1 MRRPLLGLALAL
13 AVGSGEVAAQA
24 PGVRLR
30 AGGAEAPWAVS
41 TARGFAALS
50 VAGLVQAGWKVQR
63 TPLGAVLV
71 GPRQTRMELR
81 DGTPFLLWGS
91 AVVQLVHAPYFDGAD
106 LFVPLQLVTDVLP
119 ARLPEDFAFEA
130 AGMVLTWKGAPLPE
144 PARAAEQAPRPA
156 APPAVAEAR
165 PPREPAQQAR
175 PRQGAE
181 VTPPAA
187 APAAPARD
195 PATRRVVV
203 IDAGHGGEDP
213 GTISRSGIRE
223 KNVALGVARAMAAEL
238 RKSDEFEVVMI
249 RDGDTFVPLWDRGA
263 QATTAKGERHGVFV
277 SIHANSASV
286 RGSPARGFETYFLSE
301 ARTEHER
308 RVAAIENAP
317 LGVEAAPGGGGD
329 LDFILRELKNLDQ
342 QHWSSLLAD
351 MVQQEVARVHPG
363 PDRGVKQA
371 PLAVITNAIMPAV
384 LVEIGYLSHPE
395 EAKLIGQ
402 PAFQEEAG
410 KALARAVVRFFQRY
424 PPGSG
429 GVAGEGR

>member
-1 MRRPLLGLALAL
+1 MSRAAL
-13 AVGSGEVAAQA
+13 AVAAALAFIPSPCAAQA
-24 PGVRLR
+24 QSLRLR
-30 AGGAEAPWAVS
+30 SGEAEAAVEVAS
-41 TARGFAALS
+41 ARGFSALPVSGLAA
-50 VAGLVQAGWKVQR
+50 AGWRVER
-63 TPLGAVLV
+63 TPVGVLLA
-71 GPRQTRMELR
+71 GPRGARLELR
-81 DGTPFLLWGS
+81 DGTPFLRWGA
-91 AVVQLVHAPYFDGAD
+91 AVAQLVHAPYFEGAE
-106 LFVPLQLVTDVLP
+106 LFVPLQLVTDLLP
-119 ARLPEDFAFEA
+119 ARLPDDYAFEA
-130 AGMVLTWKGAPLPE
+130 GTMVLTWKGAP
-144 PARAAEQAPRPA
+144 RA
-156 APPAVAEAR
+156 
-165 PPREPAQQAR
+165 
-175 PRQGAE
+175 
-181 VTPPAA
+181 AA
-187 APAAPARD
+187 APRRLGVRPAPGRD
-195 PATRRVVV
+195 PTSRRVVV

-213 GTISRSGIRE
+213 GTVSRSGIRE

-263 QATTAKGERHGVFV
+263 RATTVKGERHGIFV
-277 SIHANSASV
+277 SIHANSAAV

-317 LGVEAAPGGGGD
+317 LAVGAAPDGSVGD

-342 QHWSSLLAD
+342 QHWSSLLAE
-351 MVQQEVARVHPG
+351 MVQQEVGRAHPG

-395 EAKLIGQ
+395 EAKLIGE

-410 KALARAVVRFFQRY
+410 KALARAVTRFFQRY

-429 GVAGEGR
+429 STAGEGR